1 MDIHCMPYQTALT
14 FPGMFIS
21 SCHCDITVIMKKY
34 RSHLELVGNYA
45 MNVQWSYWLNAL
57 LIFQLQIAFSKGLLK
72 PGLNLEVEAPK
83 EAINN
88 VVSTYFNILC
98 LIILIKHFLVWVVN
112 VSITMIQVIVLFYL
126 LFDCNCESCTTEST
140 CSVNLGR
147 FRSDSIS
154 GIRIGWCICSGI
166 GKICIITLKESIAL
180 NPDCSNAKSH
190 RKHKQIYMMILI
202 LLCGKTW
209 EFLITTVTLTNY

>member
-1 MDIHCMPYQTALT
+1 MSVERTRIQNHLMLTVCNQESLLCYYFCGVKCYNSRSCLWSGSLLHLVWCLVCPVVQPCVNMLVVVMDIACDIHCMPYQTVLT

-21 SCHCDITVIMKKY
+21 LCHCDITVIMKKY
-34 RSHLELVGNYA
+34 RSHLELVGNDA

-88 VVSTYFNILC
+88 VVSTYFSILC

-112 VSITMIQVIVLFYL
+112 VNVSIAMIQVIVLFYL
-126 LFDCNCESCTTEST
+126 PFDCNCQNI
-140 CSVNLGR
+140 VRVVPLNLHV
-147 FRSDSIS
+147 
-154 GIRIGWCICSGI
+154 
-166 GKICIITLKESIAL
+166 L
-180 NPDCSNAKSH
+180 
-190 RKHKQIYMMILI
+190 LI
-202 LLCGKTW
+202 
-209 EFLITTVTLTNY
+209 